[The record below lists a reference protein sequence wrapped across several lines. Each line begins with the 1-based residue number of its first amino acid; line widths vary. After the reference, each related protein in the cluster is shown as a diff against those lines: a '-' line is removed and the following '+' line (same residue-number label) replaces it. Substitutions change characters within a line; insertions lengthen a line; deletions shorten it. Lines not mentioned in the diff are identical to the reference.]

1 MQFLQYRV
9 AIFEIVPTISCA
21 YLHIRRRPDQ
31 AKDAHMTHIFSS
43 NLKNPF
49 AKMAHAVATW
59 NEATR
64 VRAQLSHMTDR
75 ELADIGLI
83 RADIERVARGA

>member
-49 AKMAHAVATW
+49 AKMAHAVAT
-59 NEATR
+59 
-64 VRAQLSHMTDR
+64 
-75 ELADIGLI
+75 
-83 RADIERVARGA
+83 